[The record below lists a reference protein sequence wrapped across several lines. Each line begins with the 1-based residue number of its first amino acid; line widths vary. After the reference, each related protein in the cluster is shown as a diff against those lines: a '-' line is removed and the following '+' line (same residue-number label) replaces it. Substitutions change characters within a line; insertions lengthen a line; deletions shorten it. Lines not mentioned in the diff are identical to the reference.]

1 MSVSLSPGERP
12 LVAIVGRP
20 NVGKSSLFN
29 RLIGERTAIVEPTAG
44 VTRDRL
50 IRPVRLDEYELDF
63 DLMDT
68 GGIGIVDNS
77 DLAHSIELQV
87 ETGLHAAKIVLFLV
101 DAREGLT
108 LLDEQVARLLRR
120 TGRTVLL
127 FANKAESRDSERNL
141 AEFERLGLG
150 PARELSAQEGRGI
163 DSLFEELTTMLPPAT
178 GEVVDEQRLRIA
190 VLGRRNTGKSSF
202 VNALLGEE
210 RVIVSEIAGTTRD
223 AVDVD
228 FEWKGRPLTLV
239 DTAGIHRRGKVANAI
254 EYFSLTRS
262 DQAIRRADISLL
274 FLDMSESFA
283 RLDQELARTIVD
295 RYKPCVIVGT
305 KSDLVP
311 DLDIR
316 TFKEN
321 VAHRF
326 PHLRGAP
333 VVMISNVTGR
343 GVDRALKE
351 AFALY
356 EEAGKRVGTGEL
368 NRVVERAFEKLRFR
382 GRSSEKPRAYYAT
395 QIRVQPPSFL
405 LFVNRASLFEKEAL
419 RAITRELRNGLG
431 FEQVPLRLVI
441 RERERSD
448 SKKA

>member
-1 MSVSLSPGERP
+1 MSASAPSERP

-29 RLIGERTAIVEPTAG
+29 RLIGERAAIVEPTAG

-50 IRPVRLDEYELDF
+50 VRPVRMEEFQLDF

-68 GGIGIVDNS
+68 GGIGIVDRA
-77 DLAHSIELQV
+77 DLAESVEMQV
-87 ETGLHAAKIVLFLV
+87 ETGLHAAQVVLFLV

-120 TGRTVLL
+120 GGHDVLI
-127 FANKAESRDSERNL
+127 FANKAETREAEKNI
-141 AEFERLGLG
+141 AEFDALGLG
-150 PARELSAQEGRGI
+150 RVRPLSAQEGKGI
-163 DSLFEELTTMLPPAT
+163 NELFEELTHSLPPAT
-178 GEVVDEQRLRIA
+178 GEAVDEQRLRIA
-190 VLGRRNTGKSSF
+190 VLGRRNTGKSSY

-210 RVIVSEIAGTTRD
+210 RVIVSDVAGTTRD
-223 AVDVD
+223 AIDVD
-228 FEWKGRPLTLV
+228 FEWQSRPLTLV

-262 DQAIRRADISLL
+262 DQAIRRSDIALL

-311 DLDIR
+311 ELDIH
-316 TFKEN
+316 TFRDK

-326 PHLRGAP
+326 PHLKGAP
-333 VVMISNVTGR
+333 IVMISNVSGR
-343 GVDRALKE
+343 GVDRVLRE
-351 AFALY
+351 AFALH
-356 EEAGKRVGTGEL
+356 EEAGQRVGTGEL
-368 NRVVERAFEKLRFR
+368 NRVVDRAFQKLRFR
-382 GRSSEKPRAYYAT
+382 GRSTDKPRVFYAT

-405 LFVNRASLFEKEAL
+405 LFVNRARLFEKEAL
-419 RAITRELRNGLG
+419 RAISRELRNNLG
-431 FEQVPLRLVI
+431 YTRVPVRLVI
-441 RERERSD
+441 RERDRSA
-448 SKKA
+448 SKKG

>member
-1 MSVSLSPGERP
+1 MSSSSVERP

-29 RLIGERTAIVEPTAG
+29 RLLGERAAIVEATAG

-50 IRPVRLDEYELDF
+50 IRPIRMDDYQLDF

-68 GGIGIVDNS
+68 GGIGIVDRA
-77 DLAHSIELQV
+77 DLAESVEMQV
-87 ETGLHAAKIVLFLV
+87 ETGLHAAQVVIFLV

-120 TGRTVLL
+120 GGHDVLI
-127 FANKAESRDSERNL
+127 FANKAETREAERNL
-141 AEFERLGLG
+141 GEFDKLGLG
-150 PARELSAQEGRGI
+150 RVRPLSAQEGKGI
-163 DSLFEELTTMLPPAT
+163 GELFEELAATLPPA
-178 GEVVDEQRLRIA
+178 GEVIDEQRLRIA
-190 VLGRRNTGKSSF
+190 VLGRRNTGKSSY

-210 RVIVSEIAGTTRD
+210 RVIVSDIAGTTRD
-223 AVDVD
+223 AIDID
-228 FEWKGRPLTLV
+228 FEWKSRPLTLV

-262 DQAIRRADISLL
+262 DQAIRRADIALL
-274 FLDMSESFA
+274 FLDMSEEFA

-311 DLDIR
+311 EMDIQ
-316 TFKEN
+316 TFRDK

-333 VVMISNVTGR
+333 IVMLSNVTGR
-343 GVDRALKE
+343 GVDRALRE
-351 AFALY
+351 AFALH
-356 EEAGKRVGTGEL
+356 EEATRRVGTGEL
-368 NRVVERAFEKLRFR
+368 NRAVEAAFQKLRFR
-382 GRSSEKPRAYYAT
+382 GRSTEKPRAFYAT
-395 QIRVQPPSFL
+395 QIRVQPPSIL
-405 LFVNRASLFEKEAL
+405 LFVNRARLFEKEAL
-419 RAITRELRNGLG
+419 RAISRELRKSLG
-431 FEQVPLRLVI
+431 YERVPIRLVI
-441 RERERSD
+441 RERERSP
-448 SKKA
+448 SKKSG